1 MARNPT
7 IDRLQSTILSFDL
20 WLLLAPIVTSLI
32 GVVMV
37 YTAAQ
42 ASFHYASRQLGFAV
56 IGIVVML
63 VLASI
68 DYHRLER
75 IATPAYVAVLFA
87 LVGVMVPGIGTTQFG
102 ATRWFNLGFIQ
113 IQPSEFAVLAVIL
126 AFATYVARRPDG
138 LTWRDI
144 SRVLLMSGIPMLLIF
159 IQPDFGT
166 AAVLVVVIF
175 SLLVAAGIPMRVIS
189 SLIMATALGVVAVFN
204 FGIVKP
210 YQALRLTAFL
220 HPNST
225 VPEIVRANY
234 NVLQA
239 KNAIGA
245 GGLFGAGIG
254 HGAQTT
260 LGYVPFQLTD
270 FVFSAVGEQLGFIG
284 SVAMLILLFSIC
296 WRVLLV
302 AMGARD
308 AFGRVL
314 CVGIFAFIAFSAFE
328 NAGMT
333 MGLVPVAGIPLPF
346 VSYGG
351 SAMLCFY
358 ATCGVALSVSRR
370 RGR

>member
-7 IDRLQSTILSFDL
+7 IDRLQSTVLSFDL

-42 ASFHYASRQLGFAV
+42 ASFHYASRQLGFTLL
-56 IGIVVML
+56 GIVVML

-75 IATPAYVAVLFA
+75 AATPAYVAVLFL
-87 LVGVMVPGIGTTQFG
+87 LVGVMVPGLGTTQFG

-113 IQPSEFAVLAVIL
+113 IQPSEFAVLGVIL
-126 AFATYVARRPDG
+126 AFSTYVARRPDG

-144 SRVLLMSGIPMLLIF
+144 SRLLLMSAIPMLLIF

-175 SLLVAAGIPMRVIS
+175 TLLVAAGIPMRVIS
-189 SLIMATALGVVAVFN
+189 SLMVGTSIAVFAA
-204 FGIVKP
+204 FTFHIVKP
-210 YQALRLTAFL
+210 YQAMRLTAFL

-225 VPEIVRANY
+225 VPEIVKANY

-308 AFGRVL
+308 SFGRVL
-314 CVGIFAFIAFSAFE
+314 CLGIFAFIAFSAFE
-328 NAGMT
+328 NAGMN

>member
-7 IDRLQSTILSFDL
+7 LDRLQSAVLSFDL

-42 ASFHYASRQLGFAV
+42 ESFHYGSRQLAFALVGMV
-56 IGIVVML
+56 IMV
-63 VLASI
+63 VLANI

-75 IATPAYVAVLFA
+75 MATPAYVAVLFA
-87 LVGVMVPGIGTTQFG
+87 LVGVMMPGIGTTQFG

-113 IQPSEFAVLAVIL
+113 LQPSEFAVLAVIL
-126 AFATYVARRPDG
+126 AVATYAARRPDG

-144 SRVLLMSGIPMLLIF
+144 SRVLLMSGVPMSLIF

-166 AAVLVVVIF
+166 AAVMVVVIY

-189 SLIMATALGVVAVFN
+189 SLAVLTTLAVVAAFN
-204 FGIVKP
+204 FHIVKP

-225 VPEIVRANY
+225 VPDIVTANY

-254 HGAQTT
+254 HGAQTS

-284 SVAMLILLFSIC
+284 SVAMLILIFSIC

-308 AFGRVL
+308 TLGRVL
-314 CVGIFAFIAFSAFE
+314 CMGIFAFIAFSAFE
-328 NAGMT
+328 NAAMT
-333 MGLVPVAGIPLPF
+333 MGLMPVAGIPLPF